1 MKIFKKQIRRLKWLL
16 LLAKPD
22 EEQRKD
28 IDFLLSL
35 GELFAIIV
43 YGQLILENAQI
54 YHIEDGLVDFIFD
67 FMVRDFSRYALQ
79 LYSKTSSNARQRRLC
94 KMMVKRPAKN
104 QSLFEHV
111 WKNHVY
117 SLKDMYVMNQ

>member
-1 MKIFKKQIRRLKWLL
+1 
-16 LLAKPD
+16 
-22 EEQRKD
+22 
-28 IDFLLSL
+28 
-35 GELFAIIV
+35 
-43 YGQLILENAQI
+43 
-54 YHIEDGLVDFIFD
+54 LVDFIFD

-111 WKNHVY
+111 WKDHVY
-117 SLKDMYVMNQ
+117 SLKDMYVMDQ